1 MNCAGAVH
9 TGTLTQ
15 GTAASSVSSSVP
27 YTGGNG
33 GSHSGQTVTSTGIT
47 GLTATLQPGSFVS
60 GGANLVYTI
69 TGTPVGCGTA
79 SFVLNI
85 GGQTC
90 ILTRTVSCPP
100 GAIVSLNCAGATT
113 IGVLVQGVPAQGVS
127 VTIPYTG
134 GNGGSH
140 NGQLVNSTGVTG
152 LQATFPIGSFA
163 NGAGSITYTIT
174 GTPSAAGSAN
184 FAISIGGQT
193 CTLVVTVLS
202 GLPHTCGTP
211 NVHNPTKTYG
221 TMTDQQGNTYR
232 TIVIGTQEWMAENLR
247 TTTYRNGNPIPLLN
261 NDTQWSE
268 ATSGAYCFPN
278 GNLGLVCPYGNL
290 YNQIAV
296 TDSRQL
302 CPIGWHAPSASE
314 FNTLINFLGGLADA
328 GRKMKTTS
336 LWTVSAGIPSGTNE
350 SGFSGV
356 PAGVRSDN
364 EGAYFSL
371 GIQGIYWSTDNSLDL
386 PDLGGRALRLNNDS
400 NDAGYMDIIKRQG
413 AAVRCVRD

>member
-1 MNCAGAVH
+1 
-9 TGTLTQ
+9 
-15 GTAASSVSSSVP
+15 
-27 YTGGNG
+27 
-33 GSHSGQTVTSTGIT
+33 
-47 GLTATLQPGSFVS
+47 
-60 GGANLVYTI
+60 
-69 TGTPVGCGTA
+69 VGCGTA

-85 GGQTC
+85 GGRTC
-90 ILTRTVSCPP
+90 TLTRTVNCPI
-100 GAIVSLNCAGATT
+100 GSIGSLNCAGATT
-113 IGVLVQGVPAQGVS
+113 IGVLVQGVAAQGVS

-134 GNGGSH
+134 GNGGTH

-314 FNTLINFLGGLADA
+314 FNTLINFLGGADA
-328 GRKMKTTS
+328 GRKMKTTT
-336 LWTVSAGIPSGTNE
+336 LWTVTVYPNGTNE

-356 PAGVRSDN
+356 PAGVRTEYVGETYN
-364 EGAYFSL
+364 GL
-371 GIQGIYWSTDNSLDL
+371 GTSGTYWSTDLCSGYPFLA
-386 PDLGGRALRLNNDS
+386 GKALNLSETNEAS
-400 NDAGYMDIIKRQG
+400 NVERMQVLG